1 MLPLL
6 RFYCPKWLD
15 NGQISSQSKLKQS
28 FSMNKKFLYY
38 TFDKAEEFTRFYGTI
53 FRVYSLDLMISEI
66 LLEFQFE
73 NVSWVASKIK
83 VVTYV
88 TREFSPIIFQ
98 VKLVEFNN
106 FELMKISRNLH

>member
-1 MLPLL
+1 
-6 RFYCPKWLD
+6 
-15 NGQISSQSKLKQS
+15 
-28 FSMNKKFLYY
+28 MNKKFLYY

-73 NVSWVASKIK
+73 NVFWVASKIK